1 VRVLQHHAV
10 ADCAEG
16 SVMSDIV
23 ELKPATPGGKA
34 RSFYLENENEI
45 LQIDRLTMA
54 IRSLATHPDD
64 SPGDAYFGIALAIEE
79 CVAAIKR
86 RGGVSDE

>member
-1 VRVLQHHAV
+1 
-10 ADCAEG
+10 
-16 SVMSDIV
+16 MSDVV
-23 ELKPATPGGKA
+23 ELKPGMLGGKG
-34 RSFYLENENEI
+34 RSFYLEIENEL

-54 IRSLATHPDD
+54 IRCLATHPDD

-86 RGGVSDE
+86 RSGEPVSDE

>member
-1 VRVLQHHAV
+1 
-10 ADCAEG
+10 
-16 SVMSDIV
+16 MSDIV

-34 RSFYLENENEI
+34 RSFYLENEI

-54 IRSLATHPDD
+54 IRCLATHPDD

-79 CVAAIKR
+79 CTWAKLGRSVALTMLPSVR
-86 RGGVSDE
+86 RVATTSCD